1 MSVLHIGFGEVLNDY
16 LCAAMP
22 METQCVVGTS
32 KKRVGKNVP
41 HLIKQRPI
49 DDCKYQQFHTFD
61 YDQHLTLSSHNNM

>member
-32 KKRVGKNVP
+32 KKHAGKNVP
-41 HLIKQRPI
+41 HLIEQRSI
-49 DDCKYQQFHTFD
+49 DDCKY
-61 YDQHLTLSSHNNM
+61 